1 MSNESEIRKYLAER
15 EAISKK
21 YMGIKENE
29 PIPAEKPKKPT
40 IQSLEARIRV
50 RDRTIADLKQQL
62 KELSQEA
69 VDCQN
74 QMEHV
79 QNAFLKFKEDVEE
92 LIGTCIRIEW
102 LSASVDKT
110 LDVHNYLA
118 RVCEDLLQ
126 EIRKLGEKY
135 AEQRKAD

>member
-21 YMGIKENE
+21 YLGIKENE

-62 KELSQEA
+62 KELSQQA

-79 QNAFLKFKEDVEE
+79 QDVFLKYKKNVED
-92 LIGTCIRIEW
+92 LIGTHIRIEW
-102 LSASVDKT
+102 LSSNADNLT
-110 LDVHNYLA
+110 DVHGYSA
-118 RVCEDLLQ
+118 RACEDLLE
-126 EIRKLGEKY
+126 EIKRLGEND
-135 AEQRKAD
+135 EQRKAD